1 MRSETISVI
10 LRNLGPIGLLLA
22 VAVYPYEMSE
32 HNSPNFTCRHPF
44 GNASFFAVFL
54 LKVTLHTQ
62 RLMAS
67 ARSFSPKAVI
77 TFMMVSKLGGSYS
90 EIPNN

>member
-10 LRNLGPIGLLLA
+10 LRNLGPIGLLIA

-32 HNSPNFTCRHPF
+32 HNSPNFTRRHPF

-54 LKVTLHTQ
+54 LKVTLQ
-62 RLMAS
+62 PSLLNCS
-67 ARSFSPKAVI
+67 EFPNSYSP
-77 TFMMVSKLGGSYS
+77 LGYYGSYS
-90 EIPNN
+90 EFPNN